1 MVLHLPLFCV
11 FYDYNFRKGKAN
23 KFEFVDGFMKARLG
37 DYIREYSVRN
47 KINEDIPV
55 YSVTNSQ
62 GFCKDYFGK
71 EVASKDKSTYKIV
84 PKGCF
89 AYNPSRINVGSVDW
103 QRNEERVIVSPLYN
117 VFSVSSD
124 LDNQYLYYF
133 LKSDIALCL
142 IKNIA
147 TGSVRDNLK
156 LSMLYEFPINLPNIE
171 RQKEI
176 VSTLDKLQSIITH
189 LRIQLEKLDLLVKA
203 RFVEMFGDIYT
214 NKYDLPICPLSDYI
228 TFLTSGSRGWAKY
241 CTENGTD
248 WFITI
253 KNVKAC
259 KITTHNIQQ
268 LNAPDNMEA
277 KRTKVQ
283 EDDLLISITADLGRT
298 GVVTKE
304 IAEHGAYINQHLTCV
319 RLNKSKITPI
329 YAAYFM
335 ESNSGRPQFEA
346 KNQTGVK
353 AGLNFDSIK
362 SLKISVPPLT
372 LQNQFADFVKQI
384 DKSKS
389 ILQQE
394 LDKAQMLF
402 DSLMQEYFG

>member
-1 MVLHLPLFCV
+1 M
-11 FYDYNFRKGKAN
+11 
-23 KFEFVDGFMKARLG
+23 FVDGFMKARLG
-37 DYIREYSVRN
+37 DYIREYSIRN
-47 KINEDIPV
+47 KANEDIPV

-71 EVASKDKSTYKIV
+71 EVASKNKSTYKIV

-176 VSTLDKLQSIITH
+176 VSTLDTLQSIITH
-189 LRIQLEKLDLLVKA
+189 LRTQLEKLDLLVKA
-203 RFVEMFGDIYT
+203 RFVEMFGNIENMCTIADVCSIITDGTHQPPKFTTDGIPFLFVSNIATNEIVYNAEKFISEETYNDLYKRTPIEIGDIILSTVGSYGHPAIVKT
-214 NKYDLPICPLSDYI
+214 NKKFLFQRHIAYLKPIPTTINSIYLHRAILSD
-228 TFLTSGSRGWAKY
+228 
-241 CTENGTD
+241 
-248 WFITI
+248 
-253 KNVKAC
+253 NVQRQIDERVKGIAQKTLNLSEIR
-259 KITTHNIQQ
+259 KIVIP
-268 LNAPDNMEA
+268 A
-277 KRTKVQ
+277 
-283 EDDLLISITADLGRT
+283 
-298 GVVTKE
+298 
-304 IAEHGAYINQHLTCV
+304 
-319 RLNKSKITPI
+319 
-329 YAAYFM
+329 
-335 ESNSGRPQFEA
+335 
-346 KNQTGVK
+346 
-353 AGLNFDSIK
+353 
-362 SLKISVPPLT
+362 PPLE
-372 LQNQFADFVKQI
+372 LQTQFADFVKQV
-384 DKSKS
+384 DQSKS

-394 LDKAQMLF
+394 LTHTQTLF